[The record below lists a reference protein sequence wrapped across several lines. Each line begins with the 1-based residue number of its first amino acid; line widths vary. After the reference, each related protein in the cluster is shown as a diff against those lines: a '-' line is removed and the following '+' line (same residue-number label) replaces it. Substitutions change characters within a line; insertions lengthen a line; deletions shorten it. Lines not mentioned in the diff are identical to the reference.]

1 MVKVVCDS
9 TADIPEEL
17 YEKLGI
23 EMVPINI
30 LFGSESYRDRIDI
43 TPEQFYKKLVES
55 KVFPTT
61 AAQSPGYFAEL
72 FTRLSK
78 ETDEILVI
86 LFSSKISAT
95 YESAIQAK
103 ALVGNIANIE
113 IVDSLQTCG
122 ALGLSVIRVAEEA
135 KKGAKINEL
144 IELAKDL
151 CSRAHSYVVFD
162 TLEYLLKGGRI
173 GRAQALLGGLLKLTP
188 VLTLRDGIVTPVQ
201 RTRNRTQAIETL
213 VNLVKGANKIEA
225 LMIEHA
231 STPDDFELLAG
242 KLAEYYPK
250 EKTLRSFYSPVIG
263 AHCGPH
269 VLCVDFIEGK
279 Q

>member
-1 MVKVVCDS
+1 MVKIVTDS
-9 TADIPEEL
+9 TCDIPAEII
-17 YEKLGI
+17 EKFGI
-23 EMVPINI
+23 GIVPINI
-30 LFGSESYRDRIDI
+30 LFGTETFRDRVDI
-43 TPEQFYKKLVES
+43 TPEQFYKRLVES

-61 AAQSPGYFAEL
+61 AAQSPGHFAEM
-72 FTRLSK
+72 FTALSK
-78 ETDEILVI
+78 QTDEILVI

-122 ALGLSVIRVAEEA
+122 ALGLAVIRAAEEA
-135 KKGAKINEL
+135 QKGAKISEL
-144 IELAKDL
+144 VGPLKDW

-173 GRAQALLGGLLKLTP
+173 GRAQALMGGLLKITP
-188 VLTLRDGIVTPVQ
+188 VLTLKDGIVTPVQ
-201 RTRNRTQAIETL
+201 RTRSRAQAIDTL
-213 VNLVKGANKIEA
+213 VNMVKGANKIEG

-231 STPDDFELLAG
+231 STPEDFEILAN
-242 KLAEYYPK
+242 KVAEYYPR
-250 EKTLRSFYSPVIG
+250 EKTLRSIYSPVIG

-279 Q
+279 

>member
-1 MVKVVCDS
+1 MVKVVTDS
-9 TADIPEEL
+9 TADIPADIMQ
-17 YEKLGI
+17 KLGI
-23 EMVPINI
+23 ETVPINV
-30 LFGSESYRDRIDI
+30 LFGTETFRDRIDI
-43 TPEQFYKKLVES
+43 TPEQFYKRLAES

-72 FTRLSK
+72 FTALSK
-78 ETDEILVI
+78 KTDEILLI

-103 ALVGNIANIE
+103 ALVGNICNIE
-113 IVDSLQTCG
+113 IVDSLQACG
-122 ALGLSVIRVAEEA
+122 ALGLAVVKAAEEA
-135 KKGAKINEL
+135 QKGAKLSEL
-144 IELAKDL
+144 IEPVKDW
-151 CSRAHSYVVFD
+151 CSRAHAYVVFD

-173 GRAQALLGGLLKLTP
+173 GRAQALMGGLLKITP

-201 RTRNRTQAIETL
+201 RTRSRAQAIDTL
-213 VNLVKGANKIEA
+213 VNLVKGANKIEG

-231 STPDDFELLAG
+231 STPDDFEMLANRV
-242 KLAEYYPK
+242 AEYYPK
-250 EKTLRSFYSPVIG
+250 DKTYRSLFSPVIG

-279 Q
+279 